1 MRDHLH
7 GRAQIIA
14 APFLGDDC
22 LVDAPLGD
30 VVGLAGRDAGEALIM
45 AEVEVGFGAVIRHI
59 DFAMLIGRHRAGI
72 DIQIG
77 IELAN
82 AHTIST
88 RLQQCCKG
96 GGHKAFAKRGD
107 HAAGDENNRAMGVE
121 A

>member
-1 MRDHLH
+1 
-7 GRAQIIA
+7 
-14 APFLGDDC
+14 
-22 LVDAPLGD
+22 
-30 VVGLAGRDAGEALIM
+30 M
-45 AEVEVGFGAVIRHI
+45 AEVEVGLGAVIRHI

-107 HAAGDENNRAMGVE
+107 HAAGDENIPRHGSGGLTLFNRVGQAHDE
-121 A
+121 ARLQLIFLTRQ